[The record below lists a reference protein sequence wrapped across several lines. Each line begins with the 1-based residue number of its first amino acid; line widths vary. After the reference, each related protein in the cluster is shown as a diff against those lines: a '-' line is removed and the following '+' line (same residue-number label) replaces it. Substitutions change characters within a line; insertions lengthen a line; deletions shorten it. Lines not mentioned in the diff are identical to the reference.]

1 MILDNSIKK
10 LENIFSSNY
19 NKENK
24 INLFKIVQNSESLGS
39 HSKVKLLL
47 STFTFRSGFWLSIFP
62 SASNTLLSTW
72 IYTTLAIINCNNK
85 EYVFDLL
92 LNCTG
97 LFSDRNF
104 KKYLNKKSPVKI
116 IPFRGEYFKL
126 KKNHN
131 HLVNDLIYPVPNPRY
146 PFLGVHFTRM
156 INGDREVGPNAV
168 LAFKR
173 EGYSNKDFSIN
184 QHTFD
189 LLKLN
194 TFSILLSKTGL
205 ILEMFDNNLK
215 NPFLENEIES
225 SAYTDDKQ
233 LAYDAFNLNKFKP
246 ELPKIPKLK
255 VPKISKFFKKA

>member
-1 MILDNSIKK
+1 MI
-10 LENIFSSNY
+10 SN
-19 NKENK
+19 NQINFITK
-24 INLFKIVQNSESLGS
+24 INLI
-39 HSKVKLLL
+39 
-47 STFTFRSGFWLSIFP
+47 
-62 SASNTLLSTW
+62 
-72 IYTTLAIINCNNK
+72 
-85 EYVFDLL
+85 L
-92 LNCTG
+92 LNFIPSFIAPKFLKFFQSYEGSQQFYKQVLEINYLISRDNFKFADVFEYQNQLNYLTG
-97 LFSDRNF
+97 SKILNLKITKNT
-104 KKYLNKKSPVKI
+104 KKYLLKDLLTSEKNLLTFNADHSSNFNGNKI
-116 IPFRGEYFKL
+116 FI
-126 KKNHN
+126 
-131 HLVNDLIYPVPNPRY
+131 
-146 PFLGVHFTRM
+146 
-156 INGDREVGPNAV
+156 
-168 LAFKR
+168 
-173 EGYSNKDFSIN
+173 SNKDFSIN